1 MAAKDAMNAI
11 VYLNGRYVQAER
23 AKVSAFDRG
32 FSYGDGL
39 FETIRAY
46 AGWVFGLER
55 HLARLKKGAD
65 QIGIPFEDD
74 VGEWRQVMGQLLRR
88 SSLRAADASLRLT
101 VTRGPDVLGSL
112 LPPDVPPSPTL
123 LLVARPL
130 YAGIA
135 ERQQVGIDAVM
146 VHWGSPFNPLQIKSL
161 GYLYNMLAMVQAQR
175 EGAQE
180 ALFVDRDNC
189 VVEGATS
196 NLFSFSKG
204 VLTTP
209 PLSSGLLPG
218 ITREVVIELTKKEG
232 LILREAPLPLQD
244 LLASEEAFLTGSL
257 KEIMPLVAI
266 DGNKIGTG
274 SPGPVTQRLQRCY
287 RTAVEEERTQG
298 MRGAKP
304 PTPPLR
310 KGGTGGFEGCEMR
323 GAKS

>member
-1 MAAKDAMNAI
+1 MAI
-11 VYLNGRYVQAER
+11 VYLNGRYVQAAR

-65 QIGIPFEDD
+65 QIGIPFKGD
-74 VGEWRQVMGQLLRR
+74 VGKWRQVMGELLRR
-88 SSLRAADASLRLT
+88 NRLQAADASLRLT

-112 LPPDVPPSPTL
+112 LPPAAPPSPTL

-130 YAGIA
+130 DAGIA
-135 ERQQVGIDAVM
+135 ERQQVGIGAVT

-161 GYLYNMLAMVQAQR
+161 DYLYNMLAMAQAHR

-180 ALFVDRDNC
+180 ALFADRDGC

-218 ITREVVIELTKKEG
+218 ITRDVIIGLAKKEG
-232 LILREAPLPLQD
+232 LTVSEAPVYLSD
-244 LLASEEAFLTGSL
+244 LLAVDEAFLTGSL
-257 KEIMPLVAI
+257 KEITPLIAI
-266 DGNKIGTG
+266 DGCKIGTG
-274 SPGPVTQRLQRCY
+274 SPGPVTHHLQQRY
-287 RTAVEEERTQG
+287 RAAVEKERAQG
-298 MRGAKP
+298 VRGAKP

-310 KGGTGGFEGCEMR
+310 KGGTGGFEGCEAR
-323 GAKS
+323 GTKP

>member
-1 MAAKDAMNAI
+1 MPRNAINAINAKDAMDAMNAI

-65 QIGIPFEDD
+65 QVGISFEDD
-74 VGEWRQVMGQLLRR
+74 VSEWRQVMGELLRR
-88 SSLRAADASLRLT
+88 NSLRAADASLRLT

-130 YAGIA
+130 DAGIA
-135 ERQQVGIDAVM
+135 QRQQVGIGAVT

-161 GYLYNMLAMVQAQR
+161 GYLYNMLAMAQAHR

-180 ALFVDRDNC
+180 ALFVDRDGTI
-189 VVEGATS
+189 VEGTTS
-196 NLFSFSKG
+196 NVFSGSKG
-204 VLTTP
+204 MLTTP
-209 PLSSGLLPG
+209 PESSGLLPG
-218 ITREVVIELTKKEG
+218 ITREVVIDLAKKEG

-244 LLASEEAFLTGSL
+244 LFASEEAFLTGSL
-257 KEIMPLVAI
+257 KEIMPLITV
-266 DGNKIGTG
+266 DGRTIGTG
-274 SPGPVTQRLQRCY
+274 SPGPVTQHLQKRY
-287 RTAVEEERTQG
+287 RAAVEEERAQG
-298 MRGAKP
+298 VRGA
-304 PTPPLR
+304 
-310 KGGTGGFEGCEMR
+310 
-323 GAKS
+323 